1 MKTWLRAGLCGL
13 AAVLWLAPR
22 SCAES
27 LSITSWPTGA
37 TVEINGVVEGV
48 TPCRINYP

>member
-27 LSITSWPTGA
+27 LEHHKLADRSHG
-37 TVEINGVVEGV
+37 
-48 TPCRINYP
+48 